1 MLGKNLQKTKMI
13 KGNTKMNKI
22 VITLLLAGSQLFS
35 STYVGVVK
43 DASTGSPIADANII
57 ISGNKKIGLT
67 SNEVRKTLFHLM
79 LSLSFYC
86 H

>member
-1 MLGKNLQKTKMI
+1 MI
-13 KGNTKMNKI
+13 KGNTRMNKI

-57 ISGNKKIGLT
+57 ISGN
-67 SNEVRKTLFHLM
+67 E
-79 LSLSFYC
+79 
-86 H
+86 